1 MIKLLVRIF
10 IRNYRSTE
18 NPDVRSQYGILC
30 GIAGIVLNLLLSA
43 AKAAAGIISGSV
55 SVIADAFNNLTDAAA
70 SVTTLVGFK
79 MSSKEPDQ
87 DHPFGH
93 GRLEYISGL
102 IVAFIILLV
111 SFQLFKSSVS
121 SVLKPEPV
129 TATWFTVIILAVS
142 ILTKFYMYSYN
153 HHFGKVINSASMEA
167 VAKDSLGD
175 TAATAAVLAVIL
187 VTKFFPSIK
196 IPLDGIAGIFVAV
209 FILINGIQAV
219 KETVDPLLGYRA
231 DPEFVK
237 KIEELVL
244 SFKPISGIHDL
255 VIHDYGPGRLMIS
268 LHAEVPGDKDIFL
281 LHEVIDNAESAV
293 AREFGCSAT
302 IHMDPVDTKNK
313 EIPLLQ
319 EYIRTELHK
328 IDSNITIHD
337 LRVVPGAGHTNVV
350 FDIVR
355 PAGCML
361 SEAQLKNA
369 AFTIIQNYKKNY
381 FAVANI
387 DNPYV

>member
-18 NPDVRSQYGILC
+18 KPDVRSQYGILC

-111 SFQLFKSSVS
+111 SFQLFKSSVC

-129 TATWFTVIILAVS
+129 TASWFTVIILFIS
-142 ILTKFYMYSYN
+142 ILAKFYMYSYN
-153 HHFGKVINSASMEA
+153 HHFGTVINSASMEA

-187 VTKFFPSIK
+187 VTKF
-196 IPLDGIAGIFVAV
+196 
-209 FILINGIQAV
+209 
-219 KETVDPLLGYRA
+219 
-231 DPEFVK
+231 
-237 KIEELVL
+237 
-244 SFKPISGIHDL
+244 
-255 VIHDYGPGRLMIS
+255 
-268 LHAEVPGDKDIFL
+268 
-281 LHEVIDNAESAV
+281 
-293 AREFGCSAT
+293 
-302 IHMDPVDTKNK
+302 
-313 EIPLLQ
+313 
-319 EYIRTELHK
+319 
-328 IDSNITIHD
+328 
-337 LRVVPGAGHTNVV
+337 
-350 FDIVR
+350 
-355 PAGCML
+355 
-361 SEAQLKNA
+361 
-369 AFTIIQNYKKNY
+369 
-381 FAVANI
+381 
-387 DNPYV
+387 